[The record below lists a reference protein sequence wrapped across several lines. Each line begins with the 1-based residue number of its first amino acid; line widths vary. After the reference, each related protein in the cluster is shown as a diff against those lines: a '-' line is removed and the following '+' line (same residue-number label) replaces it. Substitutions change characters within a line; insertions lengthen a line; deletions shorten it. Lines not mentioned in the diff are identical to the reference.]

1 MKKSTKLLSIFLAVI
16 MILSTLTVGA
26 FAAKTSYQT
35 VANLNNLSAYS
46 PYGTVTRL
54 STEERMSILMDFLD
68 RTLAPLTSL
77 NMGTVFDKL
86 GITIYINLTS
96 VDEICKSLDSFKSAT
111 SNTMFSI
118 AKGIV
123 DLGILE
129 ELSMST
135 WASGMSRTG
144 TAQLTIIAELL
155 ELLSNNTG
163 LVDAILTD
171 GLDLGLANSALASLD
186 TDKINGIVT
195 DLPSFAKS
203 MIMQKLFSR
212 PDDNSTLRTNYSGN
226 PSNAN
231 LITYLNNFVKGIF
244 TKPMNWT
251 SYRVDASGNDL
262 GYTTALPT
270 TNATTRYFV
279 KSANGQTITQYD
291 YNYDTAGF
299 EMTVE
304 YTKDAEFPGSE
315 TYLYRAPEGYEG
327 DQTLK
332 WYKAGDEGYFLPK
345 VRDAINGGSLSIDV
359 NGSDN
364 LLGLA
369 YKFAPYLFDEMAV
382 VVLNGSVKKLVAGL
396 FGVQFEKIGDRD
408 PDANVIKDGDGNVVT
423 GLPNDA
429 FFTQDQ
435 EFYLWEYSDYK
446 VIDGVPYY
454 RYQEEYFKGILPK
467 DLSSYYAI
475 FNWNFEI
482 DGTWAN
488 EFIPGQAGCSRT
500 RILPALND
508 FIGKAIETVILPTF
522 TIKGTTYNRDDVF
535 AWESGDLD
543 VLDDNILNV
552 ARQVFPIAPE
562 EIIDDYYMEAQFYD
576 AMMNGTES
584 QAVNGL
590 VCEVVKLLMPQIV
603 WPDNVIDQDML
614 SIAAIVVRELL
625 TDLMPSYDFDALI
638 YSDYTNRALIT
649 GKDKTY
655 WTNVVLTMGLDLGL
669 YYLRNLADLGEDD
682 NTNSYYKVMANLGAL
697 PTSDAETQVYAAD
710 FDVSKWTYKVDWVI
724 DWALCTQEWGWR
736 MSKLVSGT
744 NYGALTTYQ
753 DPWVKLN
760 TILLKILPLNQLL
773 NDSGITTAEAPSNT
787 FLEKILRGK
796 LVNAISNL
804 DFATFVSA
812 FNVPS
817 GYFTNTKILDQAV
830 KLIVYILNGATNTV
844 LGQDIFRS
852 GTYTGIDALLNHSN
866 LKTDVKNLVGKL
878 KTLYNNGL
886 LDVVMPF
893 VTMFLGWKSDPQV
906 YADPQLIFSN
916 SNGNNYFYTGGTET
930 LKVSNGSSGMLLK
943 HRNSTVTDSPYT
955 ITITGVSSNDGTVT
969 TTTSLPKTIAPWE
982 QTELTLRSSSTTSRA
997 VQVTISYT
1005 FKGKDGSN
1013 LGGTQYATST
1023 IWVTST
1029 NGDQSSKT
1037 AKSQSYTTKGGFLN
1051 MTTYTNWY
1059 RGEYES
1065 IHFVTVKDQ
1074 ITGFGIPFT
1083 NEGSYTSWVIAASQ
1097 STAPTSPLTLSNAN
1111 VTAGGYV
1118 HGASENTNYKDA
1130 DHGWMSNKDDGQNYM
1145 EIFAIKIPGG
1155 SELVSGSAYSGGV
1168 LSVTIG
1174 NAKNGSSSRSTTSV
1188 TMPTFYYYDTSLVSD
1203 AYNMAQGVSKAKLS
1217 GDYTAAYNTFFTALQ
1232 NVAEVMQAPKVT
1244 SGFATKYAA
1253 SRLEG
1258 LATALEDAYNAL
1270 IDGGYFTKTDAN
1282 TNRTALQGTL
1292 DTCEDRANGEDYDF
1306 ADHALFEYFQYEK
1319 QRTSTREMIKALTAP
1334 TAPEKYI
1341 DGENLSQA
1349 DIEAIIAAQTNAN
1362 IATGINYT
1370 FWNPSQEALDGYA
1383 ATMAGWKPADY
1394 SDLAVQNQQAL
1405 LVYYKQFMD
1414 ANTRNLTAAYQKQFL
1429 NREIAY
1435 AQGQNYVQADYTA
1448 DTWAV
1453 YADALANAQAV
1464 AADNTKLPSEIF
1476 DAKYDLMIAQHDL
1489 LLKARSMKEDGE
1501 NYLDGELTGLI
1512 ANAETILNNMQ
1523 YYDVVAGMT
1532 EEEALGTLVKAL
1544 GVRYTLG
1551 TGADAWNGILY
1562 DHSAYT
1568 FIDYD
1573 RVDSTKNRNKV
1584 DGMCEK
1590 LQAAIDNFVCNV
1602 VINPKANQTAVTDV
1616 ETDIK
1621 YIMGITPGAVLNLN
1635 DLLNYIEGSDAAAV
1649 LTPAASAVGLFGTGA
1664 TVTLNIPAIGDLAI
1678 YKVLIFGDVDGD
1690 GAIDSFDAFNIDKA
1704 ANSIITFDMD
1714 DVYGKAADIAG
1725 SDGLVTIADYGVARD
1740 YVAGTGTI
1748 NQVGA

>member
-35 VANLNNLSAYS
+35 VANLNSLSAYS

-54 STEERMSILMDFLD
+54 STEERMSILFDFLD
-68 RTLAPLTSL
+68 RTLAPLTDL
-77 NMGTVFDKL
+77 NMGTVFDTM

-96 VDEICKSLDSFKSAT
+96 VDEICKSLDSFKSAM
-111 SNTMFSI
+111 SNTMWKI

-123 DLGILE
+123 NLGVLEDLTF
-129 ELSMST
+129 SN
-135 WASGMSRTG
+135 WQSGMSRSG
-144 TAQLTIIAELL
+144 TAQLTIIQKLL
-155 ELLSNNTG
+155 AVLSSNTT
-163 LVDAILTD
+163 AFNTILTS
-171 GLDLGLANSALASLD
+171 GIDLGLANSALSGLD
-186 TDKINGIVT
+186 LGKINGIVT

-212 PDDNSTLRTNYSGN
+212 PDDNSTLRNNYSGN

-231 LITYLNNFVKGIF
+231 LVTYLNNFVKGIF

-251 SYRVDASGNDL
+251 SYRVDAAGNDL

-279 KSANGQTITQYD
+279 KSGNVITQYD
-291 YNYDTAGF
+291 YNYDTAAF
-299 EMTVE
+299 EKTVE
-304 YTKDAEFPGSE
+304 YTKDAEFPGSD
-315 TYLYRAPEGYEG
+315 TYLFRAPDGYEG

-382 VVLNGSVKKLVAGL
+382 VVLNGWVKKWVAGL

-408 PDANVIKDGDGNVVT
+408 PDANVIKDGDGNAVT

-435 EFYLWEYSDYK
+435 EFYLWEFSDYK

-522 TIKGTTYNRDDVF
+522 TIKGTTYNRSDVF
-535 AWESGDLD
+535 KWTSGDLD
-543 VLDDNILNV
+543 VLDDNILYV

-562 EIIDDYYMEAQFYD
+562 EIIDDYYYEAQFYD

-638 YSDYTNRALIT
+638 YSDYTNRALLT

-655 WTNVVLTMGLDLGL
+655 WTNVVLTMGVDLGL

-682 NTNSYYKVMANLGAL
+682 NANSYYKVMANLGAL
-697 PTSDAETQVYAAD
+697 PTNDAETQVYAAD
-710 FDVSKWTYKVDWVI
+710 FDVSKWTYKIDWVI

-753 DPWVKLN
+753 DPWAKLN

-773 NDSGITTAEAPSNT
+773 NDSGITTTEAPSNT

-812 FNVPS
+812 FDVPS

-844 LGQDIFRS
+844 LGGADLFGS
-852 GTYTGIDALLNHSN
+852 GTFTSLDALLNQAN
-866 LKTDVKNLVGKL
+866 LRNAVVNNLLAKMS
-878 KTLYNNGL
+878 TLYTNGL
-886 LDVVMPF
+886 LDVAMPF
-893 VTMFLGWKSDPQV
+893 VTMFLGWKADPQV

-943 HRNSTVTDSPYT
+943 HRNSSVTDSPYS
-955 ITITGVSSNDGTVT
+955 ITITKVSSNDNTIGTS
-969 TTTSLPKTIAPWE
+969 TSLPKTIGPWE
-982 QTELTLRSSSTTSRA
+982 QQDFTLTNSSNTNRA
-997 VQVTISYT
+997 VQVTIEYT

-1023 IWVTST
+1023 IWVSST
-1029 NGDQSSKT
+1029 NGNQSSVT
-1037 AKSQSYTTKGGFLN
+1037 AKSQSYKTSGGFLGL
-1051 MTTYTNWY
+1051 TTYTNWY
-1059 RGEYES
+1059 RGAYES
-1065 IHFVTVKDQ
+1065 IYFVTDKSQ
-1074 ITGFGIPFT
+1074 IEAAGIPFVNDVGYST
-1083 NEGSYTSWVIAASQ
+1083 WVIAASQ
-1097 STAPTSPLTLSNAN
+1097 ATAPTSPLTLTNAN

-1118 HGASENTNYKDA
+1118 HGANDNASYQDGA
-1130 DHGWMSNKDDGQNYM
+1130 HGWMKAQDDDSSEDEMYVTP
-1145 EIFAIKIPGG
+1145 IKIPAG
-1155 SELVSGSAYSGGV
+1155 SELVSGTAYSGGV
-1168 LSVTIG
+1168 LSITIG
-1174 NAKNGSSSRSTTSV
+1174 NAKNGTSSRTTISV
-1188 TMPTFYYYDTSLVSD
+1188 TMPTFYYYDTSLVRD
-1203 AYNMAQGVSKAKLS
+1203 AYNMAQGVSKAKLT

-1232 NVAEVMQAPKVT
+1232 NVAEIMQAPKVT
-1244 SGFATKYAA
+1244 SAFTTKYAA
-1253 SRLEG
+1253 SRLETI
-1258 LATALEDAYNAL
+1258 AQDLEDAYDAL
-1270 IDGGYFTKTDAN
+1270 IDGGYFAKTDAN
-1282 TNRTALQGTL
+1282 TNRTALQSTL

-1306 ADHALFEYFQYEK
+1306 ADHQLFEYFQYEK
-1319 QRTSTREMIKALTAP
+1319 QRTETRNMIKALTAP
-1334 TAPEKYI
+1334 EAPQKYI
-1341 DGENLSQA
+1341 DGEGLSQA

-1370 FWNPSQEALDGYA
+1370 FWSPSQEALDSYA
-1383 ATMAGWKPADY
+1383 ATMADWKPADY
-1394 SDLAVQNQQAL
+1394 SDLAVENQQAL

-1414 ANTRNLTAAYQKQFL
+1414 ANTRNLTAAYQKTFL

-1464 AADNTKLPSEIF
+1464 AADSTKLPSEIF

-1501 NYLDGELTGLI
+1501 GYLDGELTGLI
-1512 ANAETILNNMQ
+1512 ANANTILENLN

-1584 DGMCEK
+1584 DGACEK

-1602 VINPKANQTAVTDV
+1602 VVESTDASVISDV
-1616 ETDIK
+1616 ETDVK
-1621 YIMGITPGAVLNLN
+1621 LIMGVLPGAITSLQG
-1635 DLLNYIEGSDAAAV
+1635 LLSYVTGSVNEAV
-1649 LTPAASAVGLFGTGA
+1649 LTPAASAAGLFGTGA
-1664 TVTLNIPAIGDLAI
+1664 TVTLSIPAIGDLAI
-1678 YKVLIFGDVDGD
+1678 YKVIIFGDVDGD
-1690 GAIDSFDAFNIDKA
+1690 GAIDAYDIFNVDKA
-1704 ANSIITFDMD
+1704 QFCGLVLDGAYKT
-1714 DVYGKAADIAG
+1714 AADISA
-1725 SDGLVTIADYGVARD
+1725 DDTINLADYTAIKND
-1740 YVAGTGTI
+1740 VAGI
-1748 NQVGA
+1748 AAIDQNPND